1 MGLFIW
7 IIIAV
12 LILSIIGLGWQ
23 TFVVGVFKGG
33 EKIINSNPEI
43 KNITQKVKQSIINII
58 KNASKEVIENST
70 VSNQSSS
77 DIIQS
82 EEEEGNKE
90 KLHLIELV
98 IYYPLIYK
106 SSINSE
112 NELFFINPVLRYI

>member
-43 KNITQKVKQSIINII
+43 KNVTQKVKQYIINII
-58 KNASKEVIENST
+58 KNASEELIDNNT
-70 VSNQSSS
+70 ISNLSSS
-77 DIIQS
+77 GTIQS
-82 EEEEGNKE
+82 EEAVGNKE
-90 KLHLIELV
+90 KLHIIELV
-98 IYYPLIYK
+98 
-106 SSINSE
+106 NF
-112 NELFFINPVLRYI
+112 N

>member
-1 MGLFIW
+1 MGLFTW

-43 KNITQKVKQSIINII
+43 KNVTQKVKQYIINII
-58 KNASKEVIENST
+58 KNASEELIENNT
-70 VSNQSSS
+70 ISNPSSS
-77 DIIQS
+77 GTIQS

-90 KLHLIELV
+90 KLHIIELV
-98 IYYPLIYK
+98 IYYPLIHK
-106 SSINSE
+106 S
-112 NELFFINPVLRYI
+112 

>member
-1 MGLFIW
+1 MGLFTW

-33 EKIINSNPEI
+33 EKIIDSNPEI
-43 KNITQKVKQSIINII
+43 KNATQKVKQYIINII
-58 KNASKEVIENST
+58 KNASEELIENNT

-77 DIIQS
+77 GTIQS
-82 EEEEGNKE
+82 EEEWEGNKE
-90 KLHLIELV
+90 KLRLVELV

-106 SSINSE
+106 S
-112 NELFFINPVLRYI
+112 

>member
-43 KNITQKVKQSIINII
+43 KNITQKVKQYITNII
-58 KNASKEVIENST
+58 KNASEEVVENST
-70 VSNQSSS
+70 ISNQSSS

-98 IYYPLIYK
+98 IYYPVMTIT
-106 SSINSE
+106 
-112 NELFFINPVLRYI
+112 VL